1 MKLSIVVPVFTQGD
15 EICTFVDSVDERA
28 RKIAEEHEI
37 IVATN
42 QCFEF
47 VEKLHSHISKK
58 AHIIAVRETD
68 DYQQVVM
75 AGVDRSDGDATIIMT
90 PDYSP
95 ELMDDMVRDWRAG
108 KDVVCLR
115 RKHGKVGQFFTKL
128 RLKIYNL
135 FLFMFG
141 DIFSI
146 GILKDAQLL
155 DKKIVDK
162 MKVEQDLAH
171 RLRTMYA
178 PLDCDTAVYDI
189 EHPIERFET
198 KGTPKFDFW
207 LGVSGAIVTLLA
219 LVTAFALA
227 GAMAA
232 PIWFWTIAV
241 IFGLMFEFVFIAL
254 LVNATAR
261 VKIGILHNV
270 DERGR
275 IYNAAQE
282 YFVDVSEEFSR
293 TTPRVANER
302 VSGKNKVAAPKKVVV
317 YKDSVATTIIET
329 DEAELEAPAAASRKK
344 KLISASAKSA
354 GKKTTKGTTA
364 TAAKTSQGATK
375 LKTESATAARGE
387 MGEAVETVARA
398 AASKTATKGA
408 AAKTT
413 KTTTKSVAGKGTAAV
428 KTKEVESVKS
438 ETEETAGTTAAHT
451 KTVGSKT
458 NSSVKTTTKT
468 PKITKTTPAVKNEK
482 VISKKAVAE
491 NNASDKSSKMSE
503 TTVKVSKNSKT
514 GTVTKRTSIKV
525 VKGERIESEK
535 VTKTDKTT
543 KVKK

>member
-1 MKLSIVVPVFTQGD
+1 MFARQFNKGEKMKLSIVVPVFTQGD
-15 EICTFVDSVDERA
+15 DICAFVDSVDERA

-37 IVATN
+37 IVTTN

-47 VEKLHSHISKK
+47 VEKLHARISKK

-75 AGVDRSDGDATIIMT
+75 AGVDRSEGDATIIMT

-95 ELMDDMVRDWRAG
+95 ELMDDMVRNWRAG

-128 RLKIYNL
+128 RLKIYNF

-162 MKVEQDLAH
+162 MKAEQDLAH

-207 LGVSGAIVTLLA
+207 LGASGAIVTLLA

-282 YFVDVSEEFSR
+282 YFVDVPDDFVR
-293 TTPRVANER
+293 TTPRAADAR
-302 VSGKNKVAAPKKVVV
+302 VSGKTKGTAPKKVVV

-344 KLISASAKSA
+344 KLVSVSAKSA
-354 GKKTTKGTTA
+354 GKKTTKGATA
-364 TAAKTSQGATK
+364 TAAKPSQGATK
-375 LKTESATAARGE
+375 LKTESATA
-387 MGEAVETVARA
+387 
-398 AASKTATKGA
+398 SKTAGKTAATKI
-408 AAKTT
+408 AKTT
-413 KTTTKSVAGKGTAAV
+413 AKPAADKGTDIAKAQ
-428 KTKEVESVKS
+428 KVETAKP
-438 ETEETAGTTAAHT
+438 ETEATAETAVAHA
-451 KTVGSKT
+451 KAVGSKA
-458 NSSVKTTTKT
+458 NSSTKTITKT
-468 PKITKTTPAVKNEK
+468 PKITKTSPATKSEK
-482 VISKKAVAE
+482 VASKKATVE
-491 NNASDKSSKMSE
+491 NDEPAKANKMSE

-514 GTVTKRTSIKV
+514 GTVTKRTSTKV

-535 VTKTDKTT
+535 ATKTVKTT

>member
-15 EICTFVDSVDERA
+15 DICTFVDSVDERA

-37 IVATN
+37 IVTTN

-47 VEKLHSHISKK
+47 VEKLHARISKK

-75 AGVDRSDGDATIIMT
+75 AGVDRSEGDATIIMT

-128 RLKIYNL
+128 RLKIYNF

-162 MKVEQDLAH
+162 MKAEQDLAH

-178 PLDCDTAVYDI
+178 PLDCNTAVYDI
-189 EHPIERFET
+189 KHPIERFET

-207 LGVSGAIVTLLA
+207 LGASGAIVTLLA

-282 YFVDVSEEFSR
+282 FFVDVPDDFVR
-293 TTPRVANER
+293 TTPRIADTR
-302 VSGKNKVAAPKKVVV
+302 IAGKTKDAAPKKVVV

-329 DEAELEAPAAASRKK
+329 DEVELEAPAAASRKK
-344 KLISASAKSA
+344 KLISASAKNV
-354 GKKTTKGTTA
+354 GKKTTKGA
-364 TAAKTSQGATK
+364 TAAKPSQGATK
-375 LKTESATAARGE
+375 LKTESAT
-387 MGEAVETVARA
+387 V
-398 AASKTATKGA
+398 SKTAGKTAATKP
-408 AAKTT
+408 AKTT
-413 KTTTKSVAGKGTAAV
+413 AKPAADKGTATA
-428 KTKEVESVKS
+428 KAQKVESAKP
-438 ETEETAGTTAAHT
+438 ETKATAETAVVHAKTA
-451 KTVGSKT
+451 GSKA

-468 PKITKTTPAVKNEK
+468 PKITKTSPAAKSEK
-482 VISKKAVAE
+482 VASKKATVE
-491 NNASDKSSKMSE
+491 NDASNKTSKMSE

-514 GTVTKRTSIKV
+514 GTVTKRTSTKV

-535 VTKTDKTT
+535 ATKTVKT
-543 KVKK
+543 KAKK